1 MKCKLCNSDCN
12 LLADLGQQ
20 PLANKYPSNDQEI
33 SKEKFWHLQALICD
47 KCFCGQLNQII
58 DRSEMFEDYYYLSSV
73 NHELNE
79 HFKTFANYLFK
90 FKFVLDVGSN
100 DGILLRPLKENG
112 IRCLGIDPSV
122 NVGKI
127 ANDEGLET
135 IVDFFN
141 HDSATYIEKKYGK
154 PDAIVASSIFT
165 HLEEP
170 LDFIL
175 ALESLISDDG
185 EIFIEIEYLVN
196 LIDNF
201 QFERFYF
208 DRPFYYSVTSMKKI
222 FEECNL
228 SLNRVVEISPH
239 GGSLRLCFSK
249 SKENIKPDSSVDK
262 YLDLEKIKFTKANI
276 NAFQFSIDNFAEE
289 LVKILKSNKDSKI
302 AGFGAPARLATI
314 TNFAKIDSELISYVV
329 DDSPLKVG
337 KYSPGMH
344 IPILSRENM
353 EKDKP
358 DLIIVFA
365 YEYIDS
371 IYEFTKQFNSPHYQ
385 PIPPKII
392 K

>member
-1 MKCKLCNSDCN
+1 MKCKLCNSNCS

-20 PLANKYPSNDQEI
+20 PLANKYPSNDQEF
-33 SKEKFWHLQALICD
+33 SEEKFWNLQALICD
-47 KCFCGQLNQII
+47 ECFCGQLNQII

-79 HFKTFANYLFK
+79 HFKTFAKYLSK

-100 DGILLRPLKENG
+100 DGILLRPLRENG
-112 IRCLGIDPSV
+112 TRCLGIDPSV

-141 HDSATYIEKKYGK
+141 YDSAIYIKNEYGK

-165 HLEEP
+165 HLENP
-170 LDFIL
+170 KDFTS
-175 ALESLISDDG
+175 AMESLISDDG
-185 EIFIEIEYLVN
+185 EIFIEIEYLAN

-228 SLNRVVEISPH
+228 FLNKVEEIAPH

-249 SKENIKPDSSVDK
+249 SNKSNNLDSSVNK
-262 YLDLEKIKFTKANI
+262 YLELEKIKLTKENI
-276 NAFQFSIDNFAEE
+276 SVFQSSIDNFSEE
-289 LVKILKSNKDSKI
+289 LVKILKSNRDTKI

-353 EKDKP
+353 LEHKP
-358 DLIIVFA
+358 DLIVVFA

-371 IYEFTKQFNSPHYQ
+371 IYEFTKQFNCPHYQ
-385 PIPPKII
+385 PIPPRLI